1 MISASSE
8 ILQQHFAR
16 LICKFYK
23 PDLLIEMPADRFGIF
38 EFYRAREI
46 VEAGRL
52 AARAALE
59 QHMVVAG

>member
-1 MISASSE
+1 M
-8 ILQQHFAR
+8 QHIAR
-16 LICKFYK
+16 LMCEIYK
-23 PDLLIEMPADRFGIF
+23 PDLLIELPADRFGIF